1 MYDERH
7 DEIQEDE
14 SSASRTL
21 RIWLAVLTGVLTVIL
36 LYVSVQAVGSSWSP
50 MKPGGMDGCVVN
62 AQGRPVA
69 GMVWVDEVSKS
80 ISDDGCFFFKHL
92 APGSHELKIETVY
105 GPVMEQ
111 SFVVVSG
118 EANSLGILTVP

>member
-14 SSASRTL
+14 INASRSL
-21 RIWLAVLTGVLTVIL
+21 RIWLAVLAGALTVIL
-36 LYVSVQAVGSSWSP
+36 VYVSVQAVGLSWSP
-50 MKPGGMDGCVVN
+50 TQPGGMDGCVVN
-62 AQGRPVA
+62 AQGRPVT
-69 GMVWVDEVSKS
+69 GTVWVDEVSKS
-80 ISDDGCFFFKHL
+80 ISDDGCFFFKRL

-111 SFVVVSG
+111 SFEVVSG
-118 EANSLGILTVP
+118 EANSLGVLTVP